1 MLLSDAGLGTEVETG
16 FRLESGR
23 ELPSNRTGTQS
34 AIGHRTAR
42 SKTVGGNAGGGVNSA
57 IKLLAAARW
66 LRSVASLRSAR
77 QHAAHNEPILITR
90 PQDGGC
96 DSRP

>member
-1 MLLSDAGLGTEVETG
+1 MLLGDAGLGTEVETG

-23 ELPSNRTGTQS
+23 ELPPKRTGTQS

-42 SKTVGGNAGGGVNSA
+42 SKTVRGNAGGGANSR
-57 IKLLAAARW
+57 IKLMAAARC

-77 QHAAHNEPILITR
+77 QHAAQNESILITR
-90 PQDGGC
+90 PQDGRC